1 VKEFLDYAENNAG
14 DILGTLKTMVE
25 LESFTSDKQGT
36 DALSDYLIQRLRELG
51 AETTVIPRD
60 QVGNHVVAD
69 IEGGEGRIM
78 LLCHMDTVWPKG
90 TIANRPFTVKEGLA
104 YGPGILDMKA
114 GIAIALHA
122 LETLKTH
129 GMQPKHKIKIVLNSD
144 EETGST
150 SSRQLIEEEARKSDQ
165 VFCLEPGAGKKGAL
179 KTGRKG
185 VGMFQVKVTGKA
197 AHAGNEPE
205 KGISAIEE
213 MAHQI
218 LRLHSLTDFSRGT
231 TVNVGVL
238 QGGAVR
244 NQVAAFA
251 EALVDLRVTTTAEA
265 VRVEREILNAS
276 PVLND
281 ALVEVTGSLNR
292 PPMERTEST
301 AMMLNWVKEFADPL
315 GIHLEE
321 TQVGG
326 GSDAQFVAALGI
338 PVLDGMGG
346 VGEGPH
352 ADHEN
357 IVVSELPRR
366 VALLASIMAQR

>member
-1 VKEFLDYAENNAG
+1 MKEFLDYAENNAG

-51 AETTVIPRD
+51 AETTVIPQD

-90 TIANRPFTVKEGLA
+90 TIENRPFTVKEGLA

-122 LETLKTH
+122 LETLRTH

-315 GIHLEE
+315 GIDLEE

>member
-1 VKEFLDYAENNAG
+1 MKEFLDYAENNAG

-51 AETTVIPRD
+51 AETTVIPQD
-60 QVGNHVVAD
+60 QVGNHVIAD

-90 TIANRPFTVKEGLA
+90 TIEKRPFTVIGNLA

-122 LETLKTH
+122 LETLRTN
-129 GMQPKHKIKIVLNSD
+129 GVQPKHKIKIVLNSD

-150 SSRQLIEEEARKSDQ
+150 SSRRLIEEEARKSDQ

>member
-1 VKEFLDYAENNAG
+1 
-14 DILGTLKTMVE
+14 
-25 LESFTSDKQGT
+25 
-36 DALSDYLIQRLRELG
+36 
-51 AETTVIPRD
+51 
-60 QVGNHVVAD
+60 
-69 IEGGEGRIM
+69 
-78 LLCHMDTVWPKG
+78 
-90 TIANRPFTVKEGLA
+90 
-104 YGPGILDMKA
+104 
-114 GIAIALHA
+114 
-122 LETLKTH
+122 
-129 GMQPKHKIKIVLNSD
+129 
-144 EETGST
+144 
-150 SSRQLIEEEARKSDQ
+150 
-165 VFCLEPGAGKKGAL
+165 
-179 KTGRKG
+179 
-185 VGMFQVKVTGKA
+185 MFQVKVTGKA